1 MKEEQRPDIY
11 GQVVFCDDVRQEST
25 GKCIY
30 IGVYNSNLMIVNGG
44 FPATLSRLSFAISV
58 FQKREIFKPQ
68 FKIRI
73 FVPGDPD
80 DVPSIEAE
88 VGEGVADSMAGEIDK
103 TADALGLPKGEG
115 LRNYVHVFTVMQF
128 DNFQIKSTGFIKVQA
143 EIGGKRYRLGAL
155 AVGSPQAKAG

>member
-25 GKCIY
+25 GKFIY

-44 FPATLSRLSFAISV
+44 FPATLTRLSFAISV

-80 DVPSIEAE
+80 DVASIEAE
-88 VGEGVADSMAGEIDK
+88 IGEGIQHPMMAEIDK

-115 LRNYVHVFTVMQF
+115 IRNYIHMFSVMPF
-128 DNFQIKSTGFIKVQA
+128 DNFQLKSTGYVKVQA
-143 EIGGKRYRLGAL
+143 EIDGKRYRLGAL
-155 AVGSPQAKAG
+155 AVGSPLPKEG